1 MDTILKTV
9 GSEQVLAA
17 VVGVVVDVD
26 VGDVSGDK
34 RFSFGW
40 RC

>member
-9 GSEQVLAA
+9 GSEQVLA